1 MQNDE
6 PDHDDSDDRVDTS
19 DSGDASASLR
29 KVTDARELRAL
40 AHPVRITL
48 LELVGLNGPLTASK
62 AAEIIGGTP
71 ANAAY
76 HLRTLAKYGYVTEA
90 EGGVGRERP
99 WQLGGVGMSIS
110 DDDPDPAVSHA
121 ATALADIVTERWLD
135 RIQRY
140 RANRDKYPDEVRKVS
155 GSSGFVLF
163 ANEAEVEQ
171 VQTEVL
177 QIMMRYMDRLTDPS
191 LRPQGAKPYE
201 IVVSTHPLDYEAP
214 TNLEG

>member
-1 MQNDE
+1 MQNVE
-6 PDHDDSDDRVDTS
+6 PDHDDADGHDEHDDPTA
-19 DSGDASASLR
+19 GLR
-29 KVTDARELRAL
+29 TVTDARELRAL

-48 LELVGLNGPLTASK
+48 LELVGLRGPLTASK

-99 WQLGGVGMSIS
+99 WQLGGVGMNFY

-121 ATALADIVTERWLD
+121 ATALANIVTERWLD

-140 RANRDKYPDEVRKVS
+140 QANRGKYPEEVRKVG
-155 GSSGFVLF
+155 GSSGYVLF

-177 QIMMRYMDRLTDPS
+177 QIMLRFMDRLTDPS
-191 LRPQGAKPYE
+191 LRPEGAKPYE
-201 IVVSTHPLDYEAP
+201 IIVSTHPLDYEAP
-214 TNLEG
+214 TNPEG